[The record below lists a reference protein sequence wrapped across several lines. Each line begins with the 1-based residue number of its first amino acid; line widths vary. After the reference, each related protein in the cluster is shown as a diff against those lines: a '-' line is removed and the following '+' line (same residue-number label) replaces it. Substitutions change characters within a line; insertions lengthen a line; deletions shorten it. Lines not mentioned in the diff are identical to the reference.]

1 MLGHRK
7 LEVPEY
13 LSILKRHWL
22 IIALP
27 TLVLTAV
34 GFGLTYVIPPEYLSK
49 TLVIIE
55 TQKVADDLVK
65 PVVANDLDQQLASMT
80 EQILSRSR
88 LQPIIDRYNL
98 YANQHLTPDEKME
111 LARKKIEVK
120 PIHSEISKAKGLPG
134 FNIIFKNSD
143 AHTAQLV
150 CGEIT
155 SLFISEDLKEN
166 EEQNQGTADF
176 LKGQLEDAKKS
187 LDEQD
192 EKLADFQRQ
201 YIGKLPGEEN
211 SNVTMLTSMNTQLE
225 AVTEAL
231 SRMEQDKSY
240 AETNLAQQTA
250 NAAAGASIAS
260 SPTGLPPSVAPSG
273 PSPQQTELL
282 ALERQEAD
290 LTAHYTDDYPDVVQI
305 RRKIADLRQEIAR
318 NPAPP
323 MSTAAQVAAQSK
335 SPDSL
340 GIQEMQGRIHA
351 LDIGIDQKKRQQ
363 AELQNSIKTYQD
375 RIASS
380 PLVQEQ
386 YKELTRDYQ
395 TAQTFYNS
403 LLAQMNRA
411 KMATDLERRQE
422 GEQFVILDQPNL
434 PDTPEFPKP
443 VLFTVGGLGAGL
455 LLGLGIVAILEY
467 KDTALATERDIWE
480 FTRLPTLAVIGFIS
494 KDEQSESRKRGFFAR
509 LNPFS
514 RKQQPVAQS

>member
-7 LEVPEY
+7 LEIPEY

-22 IIALP
+22 IIILP
-27 TLVLTAV
+27 VLILTAV
-34 GFGLTYVIPPEYLSK
+34 GFGLTYVIPPVYLSK

-88 LQPIIDRYNL
+88 LQPIIERYNL
-98 YANQHLTPDEKME
+98 YASQHLTPDEKIE
-111 LARKKIEVK
+111 AARKNIEVK
-120 PIHSEISKAKGLPG
+120 PIRSEISRAPGLPG

-143 AHTAQLV
+143 AHTAALV

-155 SLFISEDLKEN
+155 SLFINEDLKEN
-166 EEQNQGTADF
+166 EEKNEGTTDF

-201 YIGKLPGEEN
+201 YIGKLPGEET

-225 AVTEAL
+225 AITEAL
-231 SRMEQDKSY
+231 TRMEQDKSY
-240 AETNLAQQTA
+240 AEANLAQQTA
-250 NAAAGASIAS
+250 NAAAGASIGSA
-260 SPTGLPPSVAPSG
+260 PGMPPSVAPNG
-273 PSPQQTELL
+273 PSPQQAELQ
-282 ALERQEAD
+282 ALLRQETD

-305 RRKIADLRQEIAR
+305 RRKIADLRQEIAK
-318 NPAPP
+318 NPAP
-323 MSTAAQVAAQSK
+323 AASASGVQAAQSRA
-335 SPDSL
+335 PESL
-340 GIQEMQGRIHA
+340 GIQQMQAQIHA

-395 TAQTFYNS
+395 TAQTFYNT

-434 PDTPEFPKP
+434 PDSPDFPKP
-443 VLFTVGGLGAGL
+443 ILFTVGGFGAGL
-455 LLGLGIVAILEY
+455 LLGLGIIAILEY

-480 FTRLPTLAVIGFIS
+480 FTKLPTLAVIGFLS
-494 KDEQSESRKRGFFAR
+494 KDEPAEPRKRGFFAR

-514 RKQQPVAQS
+514 RKQPVPQS

>member
-13 LSILKRHWL
+13 LSIIKRHWL
-22 IIALP
+22 ILVLP
-27 TLVLTAV
+27 TAILTAV
-34 GFGLTYVIPPEYLSK
+34 GYGITYVIPPEFLSK

-65 PVVANDLDQQLASMT
+65 PVVDSNLDQQLASMT

-88 LQPIIDRYNL
+88 LQPIIERYNL
-98 YANQHLTPDEKME
+98 YASQHLTPDEKIE

-120 PIHSEISKAKGLPG
+120 PIHSEISRAGGLPG

-155 SLFISEDLKEN
+155 SLFINEDIKSH
-166 EEQNQGTADF
+166 EESAEGTTDF

-192 EKLADFQRQ
+192 EKLAEFQRQ
-201 YIGKLPGEEN
+201 YVGKLPGEET

-225 AVTEAL
+225 AITEAL
-231 SRMEQDKSY
+231 TRMEQDKSY
-240 AETNLAQQTA
+240 AEANLAQQTA
-250 NAAAGASIAS
+250 NAAAGASVG
-260 SPTGLPPSVAPSG
+260 SPAGLPPSVSPNG
-273 PSPQQTELL
+273 PSTQQVELQ

-305 RRKIADLRQEIAR
+305 RRKIADLRQEIAK
-318 NPAPP
+318 NPVPVTSGGSQA
-323 MSTAAQVAAQSK
+323 AAQSRTPE
-335 SPDSL
+335 SQ
-340 GIQEMQGRIHA
+340 GMQQMQAQIHA

-363 AELQNSIKTYQD
+363 AELQTSIRTYQD

-395 TAQTFYNS
+395 TAQTFYNT

-434 PDTPEFPKP
+434 PDSPNFPKP
-443 VLFTVGGLGAGL
+443 ILFTVAGLGAGL
-455 LLGLGIVAILEY
+455 VLGLVIVAILEY

-480 FTRLPTLAVIGFIS
+480 FTKLPTLAVIGYIS
-494 KDEQSESRKRGFFAR
+494 KDEPGEPRKRGFLAR

-514 RKQQPVAQS
+514 RKQPLAQS

>member
-7 LEVPEY
+7 LEVSEY

-22 IIALP
+22 IIVVPAVAL
-27 TLVLTAV
+27 AGV
-34 GFGLTYVIPPEYLSK
+34 GYALTYVIPPEYSSK

-65 PVVANDLDQQLASMT
+65 PVLATDLNQQLASMT

-88 LQPIIDRYNL
+88 LQPIINRYNL
-98 YANQHLTPDEKME
+98 YANQHLTADEKME
-111 LARKKIEVK
+111 LARKKVQVV
-120 PIHSEISKAKGLPG
+120 PIVGISRAPGMPG

-143 AHTAQLV
+143 ARTAMLV

-155 SLFISEDLKEN
+155 SLFISEDLKSH
-166 EEQNQGTADF
+166 EESAEGTTDF

-201 YIGKLPGEEN
+201 YIGKLPGEEGP
-211 SNVTMLTSMNTQLE
+211 NVSMLTSMNTQLE
-225 AVTEAL
+225 AATEAL
-231 SRMEQDKSY
+231 TRMEQDKSY
-240 AETNLAQQTA
+240 AEANLAQQTA
-250 NAAAGASIAS
+250 NIAALAGNATSAN
-260 SPTGLPPSVAPSG
+260 GLPPSVAPGG

-282 ALERQEAD
+282 ALQRQEAD

-305 RRKIADLRQEIAR
+305 RRKIADLRQEIAK
-318 NPAPP
+318 NPTPAVTP
-323 MSTAAQVAAQSK
+323 AQAAAQSHG
-335 SPDSL
+335 PETL
-340 GIQEMQGRIHA
+340 GIGQMQAQIHA

-395 TAQTFYNS
+395 TAQTFYNN
-403 LLAQMNRA
+403 LLSEMNRA

-434 PDTPEFPKP
+434 PDSPDFPKP
-443 VLFTVGGLGAGL
+443 IIFAVGGLGAGL
-455 LLGLGIVAILEY
+455 LLGFGIVAILEY
-467 KDTALATERDIWE
+467 KDTTVATERDIWE
-480 FTRLPTLAVIGFIS
+480 FTKLPTLAVIGYIS
-494 KDEQSESRKRGFFAR
+494 KDDNVEPQKRGIFAR
-509 LNPFS
+509 LNPFA
-514 RKQQPVAQS
+514 RKQPVTQS